1 MSKPTVVFKEILTY
15 GAIMYV
21 YLYSPLIDKLSYD
34 FLWTSFLQRVPQI
47 CARKSQFFNVSN
59 RKFWV
64 ELIDLSKS

>member
-34 FLWTSFLQRVPQI
+34 FL
-47 CARKSQFFNVSN
+47 
-59 RKFWV
+59 
-64 ELIDLSKS
+64 